1 MLYFKVQG
9 LPRINTVALQK
20 SSLESLKTSGVNV
33 AMPKIHSTAGR
44 FCSVASIPRY
54 HHTFERRPVL
64 CTSSQNA
71 VQSCQTATKSSCNMR
86 ERHCKTALLIL
97 KIIGASNLYFIAL
110 VKTGSFLP
118 VARSITIKTD
128 IVKYLML
135 NDGSCHQRF
144 PDVNTWEG
152 HKAEKINTTV
162 ILQVGNWSLEGINL
176 PEVMYG
182 ACSVR
187 SLWAQPCSQ
196 PIPLLHY
203 FVQTNPAL
211 FGKLSPQ
218 VNALC

>member
-86 ERHCKTALLIL
+86 ERHCKTDLLIL
-97 KIIGASNLYFIAL
+97 KVIGASNLVFHCHGQNRI
-110 VKTGSFLP
+110 FP
-118 VARSITIKTD
+118 
-128 IVKYLML
+128 
-135 NDGSCHQRF
+135 SC
-144 PDVNTWEG
+144 
-152 HKAEKINTTV
+152 
-162 ILQVGNWSLEGINL
+162 
-176 PEVMYG
+176 
-182 ACSVR
+182 
-187 SLWAQPCSQ
+187 CSQ
-196 PIPLLHY
+196 YYHKDWHCEVLNAKRWLLPPKVSWCEHMRR
-203 FVQTNPAL
+203 T
-211 FGKLSPQ
+211 
-218 VNALC
+218 